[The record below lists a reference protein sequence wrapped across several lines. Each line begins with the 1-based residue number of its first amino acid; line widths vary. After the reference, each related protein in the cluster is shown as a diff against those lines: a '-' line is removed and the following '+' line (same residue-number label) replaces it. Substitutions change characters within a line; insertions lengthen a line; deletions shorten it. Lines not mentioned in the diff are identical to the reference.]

1 MLLVIY
7 FDRYIKNLVK
17 QLRNHQVPYIKL
29 KYSDINTDINA
40 IVKQH
45 HVSHV
50 IIAGSQQRILR
61 LNHKLAHLD
70 AILHN
75 PAIKRI
81 VGICFGWQYI
91 AKVCGGQLAEGR
103 LFKGVKQ
110 TMLNRPLWFDHHDI
124 VTWMPPSWN
133 IFDTTTSVDGQSFI
147 NAAASNNGRLV
158 GFQFHPENNDDD
170 FKVFVLPLLYGA
182 IEQ

>member
-7 FDRYIKNLVK
+7 FDRYIKDLVK
-17 QLRNHQVPYIKL
+17 QLRNNRVPHIIL
-29 KYSDINTDINA
+29 KHSNINTDINT

-45 HVSHV
+45 RVSHV

-61 LNHKLAHLD
+61 LSHKLAHLD
-70 AILHN
+70 AILTN
-75 PAIKRI
+75 PTVKRV

-103 LFKGVKQ
+103 HYKGLKT

-124 VTWMPPSWN
+124 VTWMPPSWS
-133 IFDTTTSVDGQSFI
+133 IFDTATSVDGKFFI
-147 NAAASNNGRLV
+147 NVAASNDGRLV
-158 GFQFHPENNDDD
+158 GFQFHPEKSDDD
-170 FKVFVLPLLYGA
+170 FKVFVLPLIYGD
-182 IEQ
+182 IE